1 MAIEELGYASGEQL
15 LKSEGLLG
23 AYSELYTHLDGS
35 FAGVIT
41 NTEALQGAMALMS
54 DSSRDFFGAYRE
66 GLDGATAAGEAIQ
79 TQSNQWERLDSKMKE
94 LSITVGN
101 SLAPT
106 IASLLD
112 NEIIPG
118 INAVIAFWVQ
128 GNNASNSLKALGI
141 IAGAISFAKLIG
153 ALKVILAALVAIKAA
168 ALAAAAA
175 ASALGVLG
183 GQQIGGALSNAIYG
197 SGLSPREQGLTT
209 RAMQQF
215 GAGLSRDQFMEAIF
229 AGRVESFGGGQLGD
243 ILARITHGAQQAGG
257 RGSQIY
263 GTYLEGSGTQP
274 AGTASSFAM
283 GGYTGAGGRSQV
295 AGMVHRGEYVVPQNG
310 SLVLRG
316 GGGGSQVNV
325 YGPVN
330 VNADNAQDFAR
341 EMAEAVRSL

>member
-1 MAIEELGYASGEQL
+1 
-15 LKSEGLLG
+15 
-23 AYSELYTHLDGS
+23 
-35 FAGVIT
+35 
-41 NTEALQGAMALMS
+41 MALMS

-79 TQSNQWERLDSKMKE
+79 TQSNQWERLDAKMQE
-94 LSITVGN
+94 LKITVGN

-106 IASLLD
+106 LMSLLD
-112 NEIIPG
+112 EQIIPG

-128 GNNASNSLKALGI
+128 GDNASNSLKALGV
-141 IAGAISFAKLIG
+141 IAGAISFAKLIAG
-153 ALKVILAALVAIKAA
+153 LKAILAALVAIKAA

-183 GQQIGGALSNAIYG
+183 GQQVGGALSNAIYG
-197 SGLSPREQGLTT
+197 SGLSPREQGLTN

-215 GAGLSRDQFMEAIF
+215 GGGMSREQLMDAIF

-274 AGTASSFAM
+274 AGTASGLRNGRLHGRRRAQSGCGHGTQGRVRCAAERVAGAAWRRRRIAGERVRPGERERGQRGRLCALDGGSGEVAM
-283 GGYTGAGGRSQV
+283 TDKPQAQPQKSRKQPGVFICPDAAGAGVQPRC
-295 AGMVHRGEYVVPQNG
+295 
-310 SLVLRG
+310 
-316 GGGGSQVNV
+316 
-325 YGPVN
+325 
-330 VNADNAQDFAR
+330 
-341 EMAEAVRSL
+341 